1 MCSYLNDNSYQG
13 GKIMKKKINYK
24 RILLTFIGFLIVAGL
39 TIENPINLQV
49 EAAVVL
55 PQVSIV
61 SLDHSPFVEGDKN
74 EFFIASKGYTGKV
87 QYQLFYTCETTMG
100 SKWQLIYNSN
110 MSNGWTSAVSGQ
122 EPIKVDISNLKLNAD
137 YYRFAIR
144 VRRVGIKGK
153 FSNSYGDYDSAYP
166 FTMDVLKTK
175 DINLNGDMLINKND
189 FTQKENLKIQGTST
203 DTSNVQYK
211 LHLYDVKNDKW
222 LTNLT
227 EYSDNVD
234 YDLTK
239 LSAGTYIVDIWAK
252 NKQSTNKYD
261 GWKLSVINVKNET
274 VPKVSIVSLEHYP
287 FVEKDNNEFFISS
300 KDYSGKVQYQLFY
313 TNDKTMNGKWELI
326 NNEDMVDEWTKPTN
340 TSEPVKV
347 NLSKLNLKP
356 ELYRFAIRVR
366 RVGVEGKYK
375 NQYGNYDDAYPF
387 NVTVSSNANI
397 KLSGN
402 LLMDKTDYGKNDQL
416 KISGIE
422 GAAQNTKYMLH
433 LYDTVNNKWLTNL
446 TDYSDKIDYDLSNI
460 PEGTYIVDVWGK
472 NSSGAQKYDG
482 WKLKVIKVTSD
493 LVKISNVE
501 DTKVIVKRN
510 ARYVLPQSVT
520 VTLEDGSKLSKPVEW
535 NTQVDTRKA
544 GVYELY
550 GTVLGSDKKAKL
562 TLVVEETMGNT
573 SGNIL
578 NLGIVAEKDGW
589 IFYSNYSDDG
599 KLYKANKDGKNITKV
614 CDDNAFYINVV
625 GDWIYYANTLDELKI
640 YKIKTDG
647 TNRTKILGIGA
658 EQITVV
664 NDWIYFIND
673 LEDFKI
679 YKVKTDGT
687 ALTKINN
694 DESINL
700 NFKDDF
706 IYYSNL
712 SDDGKIYKI
721 RIDGVGRTKVN
732 NDTSAFINVV
742 EDWIYYCNASDNQY
756 VYKIKTNGTER
767 TRVIDEA
774 ATFLNVT
781 NDSIY
786 YLDLLNE
793 GRVVRRDLTGSR
805 ESRKL
810 QSWDFGFFI
819 NVIDNLVFYGIEE
832 DDFIHYVLRDEVSMG
847 MRFGIDIVSVRESN
861 LTVRKGNT
869 RESLMRFVPS
879 TVSAIGVDGR
889 EKILPVS
896 WNIGEIDTT
905 KEGEY
910 VYEATLPGYKVKALL
925 KIKII
930 EM

>member
-1 MCSYLNDNSYQG
+1 
-13 GKIMKKKINYK
+13 MKKEINYK
-24 RILLTFIGFLIVAGL
+24 RILLTFIGFLIVVGL
-39 TIENPINLQV
+39 TIENLINLQV
-49 EAAVVL
+49 EAAVAL

-61 SLDHSPFVEGDKN
+61 SLDHSPFIEGDKN
-74 EFFIASKGYTGKV
+74 EFYIASKGYTGKV
-87 QYQLFYTCETTMG
+87 QYQLFYNSETAMG
-100 SKWQLIYNSN
+100 TKWQIINNSN
-110 MSNGWTSAVSGQ
+110 MSNGWTSPVNAQ
-122 EPIKVDISNLKLNAD
+122 ELVKVDISKLKLNAD
-137 YYRFAIR
+137 YYRFSIR

-153 FSNSYGDYDSAYP
+153 FSNAYGDYDSAYP

-189 FTQKENLKIQGTST
+189 FTQKENLKVQGTST

-227 EYSDNVD
+227 DYSDNID
-234 YDLTK
+234 YNLSK
-239 LSAGTYIVDIWAK
+239 LPAGTYIVDIWAK

-274 VPKVSIVSLEHYP
+274 VPKVDIVSLEHYP
-287 FVEKDNNEFFISS
+287 FVEKDNNEFFINS

-326 NNEDMVDEWTKPTN
+326 NNEDMINGWTKS
-340 TSEPVKV
+340 TSAQEPVKV
-347 NLSKLNLKP
+347 NLSKLNLKL

-375 NQYGNYDDAYPF
+375 NQYGDYDDAYPF
-387 NVTVSSNANI
+387 NVTVVSNIDI

-402 LLMDKTDYGKNDQL
+402 LLMDKRDYAKNDQL
-416 KISGIE
+416 KINGVE
-422 GAAQNTKYMLH
+422 GAAQNAKYMLH

-446 TDYSDKIDYDLSNI
+446 TEYSDKIDYDLSNI
-460 PEGTYIVDVWGK
+460 PQGTYIVDLWVK

-501 DTKVIVKRN
+501 DTKVTVKRN
-510 ARYVLPQSVT
+510 TRYELPQNIT

-535 NTQVDTRKA
+535 NTQADTRKA
-544 GVYELY
+544 GVYDLY
-550 GTVLGSDKKAKL
+550 GIVLGFDKKVKL
-562 TLVVEETMGNT
+562 TLVVEETMGST
-573 SGNIL
+573 SGNIA

-599 KLYKANKDGKNITKV
+599 KLYKATKDGKNITKI
-614 CDDNAFYINVV
+614 CNDNALYINVV
-625 GDWIYYANTLDELKI
+625 GEWIYYANTLDELKL
-640 YKIKTDG
+640 YKIKIDG
-647 TNRTKILGIGA
+647 ANRTKILEVSA

-694 DESINL
+694 DASINL

-712 SDDGKIYKI
+712 SDAGKIYKI

-732 NDTSAFINVV
+732 NDTSAFINVL
-742 EDWIYYCNASDNQY
+742 EEWIYYCNASDNQY

-786 YLDLLNE
+786 YLDFLDE

-805 ESRKL
+805 ESRKV
-810 QSWDFGFFI
+810 QTTDFGFFI
-819 NVIDNLVFYGIEE
+819 NVTDNLVFYQMEE
-832 DDFIHYVLRDEVSMG
+832 DDSIYYTLKDKVNRG
-847 MRFGIDIVSVRESN
+847 MEFGIDIASVTESN

-879 TVSAIGVDGR
+879 TVIAIGVDGR